1 MLMTL
6 NIMIDENFS
15 AFQEQTVAVTE
26 ISKAVYELDQL
37 TQKNA
42 ESAKDNVE
50 SAKDNVESAKAL
62 HVEAIELDNVSSEL
76 SIIINGKKSA

>member
-50 SAKDNVESAKAL
+50 SAKAL